1 MFVYWRLFLK
11 MSSVLPKNSKFSLFS
26 SSAPTLT
33 AGLRGGWLFC
43 AWWCQGWSCPLIIK
57 DDTWKSTINM
67 EVSIGKSS
75 IICNFLGFSIS
86 TFDYRQ
92 ARLCMF
98 VFTVDLIGGMK
109 YVKFINISSEWTHLK
124 KKTCL
129 EKKTCWYPLGYL
141 SQSQLK
147 GIRISYKSWF
157 MVIFCF
163 SLLPSQQIS
172 SISLVHQTSSWVSLK
187 ME

>member
-11 MSSVLPKNSKFSLFS
+11 MSSVLSKNSPFSLVS

-33 AGLRGGWLFC
+33 AGLGGGWLFC

-75 IICNFLGFSIS
+75 IICIFFGFSIS

-124 KKTCL
+124 KNLFGEENLLVPTRLFIPVPAEGHKNFIQVMIHGNILFLIASIPTNL
-129 EKKTCWYPLGYL
+129 EHIPCSPNKQLG
-141 SQSQLK
+141 
-147 GIRISYKSWF
+147 
-157 MVIFCF
+157 F
-163 SLLPSQQIS
+163 S
-172 SISLVHQTSSWVSLK
+172 
-187 ME
+187 

>member
-11 MSSVLPKNSKFSLFS
+11 MSSVLSKISPFSLVS

-33 AGLRGGWLFC
+33 AGLGGGWLFC

-75 IICNFLGFSIS
+75 IICIFFGFSIS

-124 KKTCL
+124 KKL
-129 EKKTCWYPLGYL
+129 VWRRKLGYL

>member
-11 MSSVLPKNSKFSLFS
+11 MSSVLSKISPFSLVS

-33 AGLRGGWLFC
+33 AGLGGGWLFC

-75 IICNFLGFSIS
+75 IICIFFGFSIS

-124 KKTCL
+124 KNLFGEENLLVPTRL
-129 EKKTCWYPLGYL
+129 FIPVPAE
-141 SQSQLK
+141 

-172 SISLVHQTSSWVSLK
+172 SIYLVHQTSSWVSLK

>member
-33 AGLRGGWLFC
+33 AGLGGGWLFC
-43 AWWCQGWSCPLIIK
+43 AWWCQEWSCPLIIK

-124 KKTCL
+124 KKLVWRRKLVGTHSAIC
-129 EKKTCWYPLGYL
+129 P
-141 SQSQLK
+141 SP
-147 GIRISYKSWF
+147 SWRA
-157 MVIFCF
+157 
-163 SLLPSQQIS
+163 
-172 SISLVHQTSSWVSLK
+172 
-187 ME
+187 